1 MSQIVRLF
9 ANLDKHKPSL
19 GDSVPN
25 SPTGQRE
32 CKPRATDQRAI
43 LPMVGVRNG
52 LIAGAAIWLAILAI
66 LAGMAS

>member
-1 MSQIVRLF
+1 MSQIVKLV
-9 ANLDKHKPSL
+9 ASSDKHKPSL

-32 CKPRATDQRAI
+32 CKRRATDDRAI
-43 LPMVGVRNG
+43 LPMVGIRNG
-52 LIAGAAIWLAILAI
+52 LIASAAIWLAILVV